1 MDEGR
6 DQMSSSR
13 AGQTSAMLLSL
24 LFSLWLAVGGLAGG
38 LGPSTP
44 EVARAAPVKA
54 VVVQP
59 GAGKQVQQPR
69 TPEPTAALPPS
80 AIPVLADRL
89 TYPAGTA
96 LSLSVALLQA
106 ALVSPY
112 QARAPPAR

>member
-13 AGQTSAMLLSL
+13 PGQASAMLLSL
-24 LFSLWLAVGGLAGG
+24 LFSLWLAVGGIGG
-38 LGPSTP
+38 GIGPTTP
-44 EVARAAPVKA
+44 EVARTAPAKA
-54 VVVQP
+54 VVVQS

-89 TYPAGTA
+89 TYPADA
-96 LSLSVALLQA
+96 LAPASVALLRSA
-106 ALVSPY
+106 SVSPY